1 MAAVTTEEAE
11 AALRLLLTPGLG
23 ERTLHRL
30 ALALGPPTRVL
41 RYLRARPGAPPPG
54 VPAEVAERALGAF
67 AREGADEAV
76 LARALRAARR
86 CGARVLA
93 AGAPGYPAALHPL
106 HTPPYVLFARGR
118 TALLERRTVAI
129 VGSRRMTAHGEDA
142 TRSLSAALSSA
153 GVVVVSG
160 LARGIDAC
168 AHEEALAGGTIA
180 VLGCGVDV
188 VYPPR
193 NAQLQER
200 IAERGLLLSEFLP
213 GTPPQAHNFP
223 RRNRIIAALAE
234 RVVVV
239 EAPLR
244 SGALLTARDALEL
257 GKDVLA
263 VPGPYGR
270 PTSAGVNA
278 LLRDG
283 APPAGEPAD
292 VLVPMGLA
300 PAAPRPGEEGPPAG
314 LGDAARRLWEALE
327 DEAHVD
333 TLAARAGLP
342 PSAALAGLL
351 ELELGGRARPTG
363 GQRFARV
370 QPRG

>member
-1 MAAVTTEEAE
+1 MSHGAE

-23 ERTLHRL
+23 EQSLHRL
-30 ALALGPPTRVL
+30 ALALGGPLDVLAYLLEGPAAPPAGVAPEL
-41 RYLRARPGAPPPG
+41 VARAR
-54 VPAEVAERALGAF
+54 RALGA
-67 AREGADEAV
+67 AGVDEAV
-76 LARALRAARR
+76 LSRALAAARR
-86 CGARVLA
+86 CGATLIV
-93 AGAPGYPAALHPL
+93 AGEPGYPAGLNPL

-118 TALLERRTVAI
+118 TELLARRAVAI

-142 TRSLSAALSSA
+142 ARSISAAVSAA

-160 LARGIDAC
+160 LARGIDTC
-168 AHEEALAGGTIA
+168 AHEEALPGGTIA

-188 VYPPR
+188 VYPHT
-193 NAQLQER
+193 NAPLQER

-244 SGALLTARDALEL
+244 SGALLTARDALDL

-270 PTSAGVNA
+270 PTSVGVNA

-283 APPAGEPAD
+283 APPVGEPAD
-292 VLVPMGLA
+292 LLIAMGLTPPPPRAGEHA
-300 PAAPRPGEEGPPAG
+300 PPPG
-314 LGDAARRLWEALE
+314 LGAAARRLWQALE

-333 TLAARAGLP
+333 TLAVRAGLA

-351 ELELGGRARPTG
+351 ELELVGWARPTG

-370 QPRG
+370 QPRD